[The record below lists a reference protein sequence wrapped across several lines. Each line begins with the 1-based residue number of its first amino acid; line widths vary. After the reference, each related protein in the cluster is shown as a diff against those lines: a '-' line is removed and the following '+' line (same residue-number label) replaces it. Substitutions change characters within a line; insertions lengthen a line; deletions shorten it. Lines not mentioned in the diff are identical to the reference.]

1 MAISERCV
9 PPPIS
14 RVTAVTASA
23 LKARKGSSSG
33 KGARRAA
40 SSSASETKPSH
51 EYRKPLYTTVP
62 ARKICFTRNSFFP
75 VTLKTIST
83 SSASRNTCR
92 TTGRTVTYPA
102 SSSVKRTAMVSG
114 SGIVKSEHD
123 ESGRRGKKF
132 PRNLAKSRNAV
143 AHQIA
148 ECLSIDGLAF
158 ESRLRGFHDRAHLF
172 DGIRARLGNGFGDG
186 GVHLRFAR
194 SRRQIGLDDSEFLGF
209 LFGQLRPVAFGKLL
223 DGFLALLHQRLQDLN
238 GFRLVQRANLFDF
251 PVFDGRFD
259 SSQDAE
265 AQFVFRAHGVDQ
277 ILLNFLGKT
286 HRQFLA

>member
-1 MAISERCV
+1 MAIRLRCV

-14 RVTAVTASA
+14 KVTAVTASA
-23 LKARKGSSSG
+23 LKAREGSSSG
-33 KGARRAA
+33 KAARRAA
-40 SSSASETKPSH
+40 SSSAWDTNPSH

-62 ARKICFTRNSFFP
+62 ARKICCTRNSFFP
-75 VTLKTIST
+75 VMLKTIST
-83 SSASRNTCR
+83 SSARRNTCR
-92 TTGRTVTYPA
+92 TTGRTVTY
-102 SSSVKRTAMVSG
+102 
-114 SGIVKSEHD
+114 
-123 ESGRRGKKF
+123 
-132 PRNLAKSRNAV
+132 
-143 AHQIA
+143 QIA
-148 ECLSIDGLAF
+148 ECLAVDGLAF

-251 PVFDGRFD
+251 PVLDGRFD
-259 SSQDAE
+259 SPQNAQ

-277 ILLNFLGKT
+277 VLLNFLRKT